1 MREVINELI
10 PLSVVS
16 FRLLSSDINEE
27 LHPAYLTLADYDREQ
42 KMTSPSTAITF
53 QKDNQE
59 VFPEFPQQIDS
70 ELTSVTDDAMS
81 VATNI
86 SEEEQQ
92 LLVFD
97 TVEDDIFNDEIAVA
111 EEAFA
116 DEVMSKPNKVR
127 KNLKKQV
134 NVVSALLSDLNVVI
148 SSLNNA
154 SKGAGYITKHCLG
167 FKDLL
172 DTDWRR
178 PLNRVSISM
187 SKLTEDDPTRIVV
200 QQSFD
205 KELGDIYAAINN
217 QENNYSSE
225 RIPANNG
232 KTTVN
237 FQFYS
242 FSNGQ
247 PSSVKVQIEGFRATL
262 DDIILMH
269 LSAFIYDDQK
279 TNVPLNLKIN
289 LIDTQIIVRIFE
301 PLSSIKKAFLTI
313 ITDNVVKEEV
323 INCKHYKEKDTT
335 TNPFRIKLN
344 DCVIEQTVEEDE
356 NS

>member
-187 SKLTEDDPTRIVV
+187 SK
-200 QQSFD
+200 QSFD

-279 TNVPLNLKIN
+279 TNVPLNLIIN
-289 LIDTQIIVRIFE
+289 LIDTQIIVR
-301 PLSSIKKAFLTI
+301 
-313 ITDNVVKEEV
+313 
-323 INCKHYKEKDTT
+323 DTT

>member
-1 MREVINELI
+1 MI
-10 PLSVVS
+10 
-16 FRLLSSDINEE
+16 
-27 LHPAYLTLADYDREQ
+27 
-42 KMTSPSTAITF
+42 SPSTATTF
-53 QKDNQE
+53 QKDNQG

-70 ELTSVTDDAMS
+70 ELTSVTDDTMS

-86 SEEEQQ
+86 LEEEQQ
-92 LLVFD
+92 LLNLVSHFFIL
-97 TVEDDIFNDEIAVA
+97 VLRRSKWRMKDDIAVA

-116 DEVMSKPNKVR
+116 DELISKPNRVR
-127 KNLKKQV
+127 KNFKKQV
-134 NVVSALLSDLNVVI
+134 NVVCALLSDLNVVM

-154 SKGAGYITKHCLG
+154 SKGAGYITK
-167 FKDLL
+167 
-172 DTDWRR
+172 
-178 PLNRVSISM
+178 IA
-187 SKLTEDDPTRIVV
+187 V
-200 QQSFD
+200 QQSFN

-217 QENNYSSE
+217 HENNYSSE
-225 RIPANNG
+225 KIPANNG
-232 KTTVN
+232 KTTAN

-279 TNVPLNLKIN
+279 TNVPVNLKIN
-289 LIDTQIIVRIFE
+289 LIDTQITVRIFE
-301 PLSSIKKAFLTI
+301 PLSSNKKAFLTI
-313 ITDNVVKEEV
+313 MTDNVLKEE
-323 INCKHYKEKDTT
+323 DTT